1 MPYIIK
7 FWRGIEGKKISENK
21 VKIQSLNYVN
31 LDNEDNINNNP
42 NESVRFSYLFPN
54 FDNNNE

>member
-7 FWRGIEGKKISENK
+7 FWRGFEEKKISED
-21 VKIQSLNYVN
+21 KIQSLNYVY

-42 NESVRFSYLFPN
+42 NESVRFSYLLPN
-54 FDNNNE
+54 FNINTI

>member
-7 FWRGIEGKKISENK
+7 FWRGFEEKKISENEE
-21 VKIQSLNYVN
+21 KIKSLNYVN

-42 NESVRFSYLFPN
+42 NESVRISYLFPN
-54 FDNNNE
+54 FDINNE